1 MIWCCLKQRPVKEAV
16 TVRIEYLDEKQQV
29 IQTKDIDGTFSILP
43 KQLTTV
49 SFELNNPDEP
59 TIQDYTVTITPEE
72 WEEEDITPD
81 APIRVPDGYTFVS
94 PGENI
99 NNVYNKLKS
108 DETVQTLNCS

>member
-1 MIWCCLKQRPVKEAV
+1 MTWCCLKHETSQEAV

-59 TIQDYTVTITPEE
+59 TIRIYGNDYSEE

-99 NNVYNKLKS
+99 NNVYNKLKK
-108 DETVQTLNCS
+108 